1 MKRSSGRW
9 EFVNRLVM
17 MTEMTYILQYA
28 AVFVVMLLAELLYF
42 KLAVKYNIIDRPH
55 HQSSHTGVAIRG
67 GGIVFFLAFLL
78 WSVMNG
84 FPFIWG
90 LLGLTVLATVSFIDD
105 IRSVNPMIRLV
116 CQFIAILL
124 MFYHSGLIQ
133 TPLYVIFILS
143 VACVGMMNI
152 CNFMDGINGMTG
164 GYSLVVMLALLYVNI
179 NVFRFTE
186 TSFLLYVIMAILVFN
201 IFNFR
206 RHAKCFAGDVGSLSM
221 GFILVYLVLR
231 LALNGHSMSWMIFL
245 VVYGVDGGLT
255 ILHRILLREN
265 LMKPHK
271 KHAYQ
276 IMANEL
282 KMPHLQVSLIYMG
295 IQAVCC
301 AWFIASP
308 NYYTFFAQIIILSAA
323 YLLFMKKYYHLHV
336 KNR

>member
-1 MKRSSGRW
+1 MSSSYLLIFLLLFAF
-9 EFVNRLVM
+9 E
-17 MTEMTYILQYA
+17 TAYIQIA
-28 AVFVVMLLAELLYF
+28 IKF
-42 KLAVKYNIIDRPH
+42 NIVDRPH
-55 HQSSHTGVAIRG
+55 HQSSHKGVVIRG

-78 WSVMNG
+78 WTVANG
-84 FPFIWG
+84 ALLLWG

-105 IRSVNPMIRLV
+105 IRSVSPMIRLV
-116 CQFIAILL
+116 CQFVAILL

-164 GYSLVVMLALLYVNI
+164 GYSLVVMLALLYVNM

-206 RHAKCFAGDVGSLSM
+206 SHAMCFAGDVGSLSM

-301 AWFIASP
+301 AWFIAFP

>member
-1 MKRSSGRW
+1 
-9 EFVNRLVM
+9 M
-17 MTEMTYILQYA
+17 MTELTYIWQYA
-28 AVFVVMLLAELLYF
+28 AVFILMLLAELLYF
-42 KLAVKYNIIDRPH
+42 KLAVKYNIIDKPH

-78 WSVMNG
+78 WSVVNG
-84 FPFIWG
+84 FPFLWG
-90 LLGLTVLATVSFIDD
+90 LLGLTVLAIVSFVDD
-105 IRSVNPMIRLV
+105 IRSVSPMIRLV

-164 GYSLVVMLALLYVNI
+164 GYSLVVMLALLYVNM

-206 RHAKCFAGDVGSLSM
+206 SHAKCFAGDVGSLSM

-231 LALNGHSMSWMIFL
+231 LALRGQSMAWMIFL

-282 KMPHLQVSLIYMG
+282 KMPHLQVSLIYMVM
-295 IQAVCC
+295 QVVCC

-336 KNR
+336 K

>member
-1 MKRSSGRW
+1 
-9 EFVNRLVM
+9 M
-17 MTEMTYILQYA
+17 MTELTYIWQYA
-28 AVFVVMLLAELLYF
+28 AVFVLMLLAELLYF
-42 KLAVKYNIIDRPH
+42 KLAVKYSIIDKPH

-78 WSVMNG
+78 WSVVNG

-105 IRSVNPMIRLV
+105 IRSVSPIIRLV
-116 CQFIAILL
+116 CQFVAILL

-164 GYSLVVMLALLYVNI
+164 GYSLVVMLALLYVNM

-201 IFNFR
+201 FFNFR

-301 AWFIASP
+301 AWFIAFP
-308 NYYTFFAQIIILSAA
+308 NYCTFFAQIIILSAA

>member
-1 MKRSSGRW
+1 
-9 EFVNRLVM
+9 M
-17 MTEMTYILQYA
+17 MTEMTDILQYA
-28 AVFVVMLLAELLYF
+28 AVFVLMLLAELLYF
-42 KLAVKYNIIDRPH
+42 KLAVKYNIIDKPH

-78 WSVMNG
+78 WSVVNG
-84 FPFIWG
+84 FPFKWG

-105 IRSVNPMIRLV
+105 IRNVSPIIRLA

-133 TPLYVIFILS
+133 TPLYAIFILS

-164 GYSLVVMLALLYVNI
+164 GYSLVVMLALLYVNV

-245 VVYGVDGGLT
+245 VVYGVDGGFT

-271 KHAYQ
+271 KHVYQ

-301 AWFIASP
+301 VWFIASP

-336 KNR
+336 KNH

>member
-1 MKRSSGRW
+1 
-9 EFVNRLVM
+9 
-17 MTEMTYILQYA
+17 MTYIWQYA
-28 AVFVVMLLAELLYF
+28 AVFVLMLLAELLYF
-42 KLAVKYNIIDRPH
+42 KLAVKYSIIDKPH

-78 WSVMNG
+78 WAVVNG
-84 FPFIWG
+84 FSLLWG

-105 IRSVNPMIRLV
+105 IHSVSPIIRLV

-133 TPLYVIFILS
+133 TPLYAIFILS
-143 VACVGMMNI
+143 IACVGMMNI

-164 GYSLVVMLALLYVNI
+164 GYSLVVMLALLYVNV
-179 NVFRFTE
+179 NVFHFTQ

-206 RHAKCFAGDVGSLSM
+206 SHAKCFAGDVGSLSM

-301 AWFIASP
+301 VWFIAFP

>member
-1 MKRSSGRW
+1 MSSSYLLIFLLLFAF
-9 EFVNRLVM
+9 E
-17 MTEMTYILQYA
+17 TAYIQIA
-28 AVFVVMLLAELLYF
+28 IKF
-42 KLAVKYNIIDRPH
+42 NIVDRPH
-55 HQSSHTGVAIRG
+55 HQSSHKGVVIRG

-78 WSVMNG
+78 WTVANG
-84 FPFIWG
+84 ALLLWG

-105 IRSVNPMIRLV
+105 IRSVSPMIRLV
-116 CQFIAILL
+116 CQFVAILL

-164 GYSLVVMLALLYVNI
+164 GYSLVVMLALLYVNM

-201 IFNFR
+201 VFNFR
-206 RHAKCFAGDVGSLSM
+206 SHAKCFAGDVGSLSM

-301 AWFIASP
+301 AWFIAFP